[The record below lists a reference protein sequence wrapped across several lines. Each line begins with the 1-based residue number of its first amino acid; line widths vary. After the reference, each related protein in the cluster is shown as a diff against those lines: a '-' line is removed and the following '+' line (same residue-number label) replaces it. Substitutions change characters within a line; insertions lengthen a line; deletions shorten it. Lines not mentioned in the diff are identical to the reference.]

1 MAKCS
6 SVHSGNCVRPTKK
19 ESENWLISSMER
31 MKTTAQVAKEL
42 NLSRRRI
49 LQAAQSM
56 GLEKLGRDYLLT
68 EADIA
73 QIRKRIGKRGR
84 PSK

>member
-1 MAKCS
+1 
-6 SVHSGNCVRPTKK
+6 
-19 ESENWLISSMER
+19 MER